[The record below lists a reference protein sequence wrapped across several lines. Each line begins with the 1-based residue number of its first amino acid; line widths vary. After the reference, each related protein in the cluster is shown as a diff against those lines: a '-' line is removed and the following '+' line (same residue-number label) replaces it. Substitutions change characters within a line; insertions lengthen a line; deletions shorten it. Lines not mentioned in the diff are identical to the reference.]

1 MNAKP
6 REMQMAGW
14 WSRTWLVWLLAATPF
29 FTQAATL
36 QGRAGVLLPE
46 VAQRQAAVN
55 AATKGRDTPLI
66 PAENPEE
73 TAVGDGNPE
82 AKAEPSVLQEKAKEA
97 LAPPSLEERIQG
109 QGLQGEL
116 KQFGYDGFTEAAST
130 ATSLQATT
138 VPPDYVISPG
148 DTFVVQVFGATD
160 LEYRL
165 VVTREGRLLVP
176 EVGDLTVGGLTFDEA
191 KLVIQENI
199 DKVRIGVKSVVSLGD
214 LHSMQI
220 IVTGEFEKP
229 GSYTVSGLSSLFNTL
244 FTTGGIKKTGSLR
257 NIQVRR
263 ENSLIV
269 NIDMYDFLLRGEA
282 RGNIFLRHGDV
293 IFVPPIGTTVGIAGE
308 VTRPAIYELKSERT
322 VADVIALAG
331 GLLPTAAKEKPQ
343 IRRVTENNSYTL
355 IQADLT
361 RTGGQAAVRSG
372 DLIRVFPVSSKLDNV
387 VMLSGNVA
395 FPGGYQWKPGMR
407 LSDLIGTVDA
417 LRLRTEFDVA
427 VLVRERKI
435 TRRTEVL
442 YVNIGRA
449 LEEPESEFNIEL
461 RPRDELIIFA
471 TNSPRDNMLADTVRQ
486 MRAQATVQEPAQI
499 VDLKGF
505 YMNPGIYPLQQNM
518 RFLDLIR
525 ISGGMQLGV
534 DKRYSV
540 LARRALNGKLELM
553 HLRLENAL
561 QDPTG
566 DHNPII
572 LANDRVYIFD
582 AQMDRAQMLR
592 SELTQL
598 RNEARYGEPVPIVQ
612 ISGKAVKPGT
622 YPLTPG
628 MRTQDLIDAAG
639 GLLEEAYGQTAS
651 LSRRTQLLNEQ
662 NRQDFFEIN
671 LFASRPMLQNL
682 AMVLEPSDHLV
693 IREKPEYIDG
703 PKFATVAG
711 EVRFPGSYPI
721 DRRETL
727 CSVIRR
733 AGGFTRD
740 AYVFG
745 TVFTRESVR
754 AKEQAAINKIF
765 DQFDTLLAEVH
776 TSSTFDN
783 DKKLPVNHAANEVY
797 SVIRSL
803 KPPKAEGRMVIDA
816 KAAAEDCDETS
827 DVVLESGDR
836 IVVPKFTD
844 EVTVVGQVYHPA
856 SHKYQPDRAALDYI
870 NLSGGAKE
878 LAVREHA
885 FVVQANGEVMTVR
898 SSMSSWT
905 WLLGPSNVKVT
916 PGATVVVPLSVDRI
930 NGREFT
936 QSWVDMFYKAAV
948 SAASLSFIF
957 Q

>member
-1 MNAKP
+1 MISKSYNKQRAN
-6 REMQMAGW
+6 RWCGA
-14 WSRTWLVWLLAATPF
+14 WLVALLAVLPLWA
-29 FTQAATL
+29 QAQAL

-46 VAQRQAAVN
+46 IAQRAAAVN
-55 AATKGRDTPLI
+55 AAPKGRDAPLI
-66 PAENPEE
+66 IPATPAQDAA
-73 TAVGDGNPE
+73 TDATPE
-82 AKAEPSVLQEKAKEA
+82 AKEEPSVLQEKAKEA
-97 LAPPSLEERIQG
+97 LAPPSLDERIQS

-116 KQFGYDGFTEAAST
+116 KQFGYDSFAELAST
-130 ATSLQATT
+130 AAPLQALP
-138 VPPDYVISPG
+138 VPRDYVISPG

-176 EVGDLTVGGLTFDEA
+176 EVGDLNVGGLTFDEA

-199 DKVRIGVKSVVSLGD
+199 NKVRIGVKSVVSLSD
-214 LHSMQI
+214 LHAMQI
-220 IVTGEFEKP
+220 IVTGEFENP
-229 GSYTVSGLSSLFNTL
+229 GAYTVSGLSPLFNTL

-263 ENSLIV
+263 QNNLIV
-269 NIDMYDFLLRGEA
+269 TVDMYNFLLRGDA
-282 RGNIFLRHGDV
+282 SGNIFLRHGDV
-293 IFVPPIGTTVGIAGE
+293 IFVPPIGKTAGVAGE
-308 VTRPAIYELKSERT
+308 VIRPAIYELKTEQT
-322 VADVIALAG
+322 VSDLIVLAG
-331 GLLPTAAKEKPQ
+331 GLLPTAAREKPQ

-361 RTGGQAAVRSG
+361 RGGGQLPVNAG
-372 DLIRVFPVSSKLDNV
+372 DLIRIFPVSSKLDNV
-387 VMLSGNVA
+387 VMLTGNVA
-395 FPGGYQWKPGMR
+395 FPGGYQWKPSMR
-407 LSDLIGTVDA
+407 LSDLIGSVDA

-427 VLVRERKI
+427 VLVRERRVTK
-435 TRRTEVL
+435 RTEVI
-442 YVNIGRA
+442 YVNLGRA
-449 LEEPESEFNIEL
+449 LEEPNSEFNLEL
-461 RPRDELIIFA
+461 RPRDELIVFS
-471 TNSPRDNMLADTVRQ
+471 TNSPRDNMLSDTVRQ

-499 VDLKGF
+499 AELKGF
-505 YMNPGIYPLQQNM
+505 FLHPGFYPLQRDM
-518 RFLDLIR
+518 RFLDMLR
-525 ISGGMQLGV
+525 ISGGMQVGT
-534 DKRYSV
+534 DMRYSV
-540 LARRALNGKLELM
+540 LARRAEGGRFEMM
-553 HLRLENAL
+553 HLRLEDAL
-561 QDPTG
+561 ENPLG

-572 LANDRVYIFD
+572 LANDRLYVFD
-582 AQMDRAQMLR
+582 ALIDRAELLR
-592 SELTQL
+592 SEIALL
-598 RNEARYGEPVPIVQ
+598 RRQARYGDPVPIVQ

-651 LSRRTQLLNEQ
+651 LSRRNQFISEQ

-671 LFASRPMLQNL
+671 LFGERPMLQDL
-682 AMVLEPSDHLV
+682 AMLLEPSDHLV

-703 PKFATVAG
+703 PKFVTISG
-711 EVRFPGSYPI
+711 EVRFPGRYPI

-727 CSVIRR
+727 CSIVRR

-745 TVFTRESVR
+745 TVFKRESVR
-754 AKEQAAINKIF
+754 KKEQAAIDKIF

-783 DKKLPVNHAANEVY
+783 DKKLPVNHAANEVHA
-797 SVIRSL
+797 VIRAL

-816 KAAAEDCDETS
+816 KAAAENCDETS
-827 DVVLESGDR
+827 DVVLESDDR
-836 IVVPKFTD
+836 IEVPKFTD
-844 EVTVVGQVYHPA
+844 EVTVVGQVYHPT
-856 SHKYQPDRAALDYI
+856 SHKYRPDRAALDYI
-870 NLSGGAKE
+870 NLSGGSKE

-885 FVVQANGEVMTVR
+885 FIVQANGEIMTVR
-898 SSMSSWT
+898 SPMSSWT
-905 WLLGPSNVKVT
+905 WLLGPRNVQVT

-948 SAASLSFIF
+948 SAASLAFLF